1 MCNCDV
7 QAEALTEL
15 PGEDLSALDDTKF
28 VAALEGMGV
37 EKAPPLGIH
46 FGVSNEWQTLALTP
60 TFSETFLERY
70 GRFITPEHREFFDP
84 EPRRYNFPIMTS
96 LEDGRL
102 PPPLSDHAFALNP
115 RAERVAR
122 LAKAAEASWA
132 ERLAKDLVL
141 AGEAE
146 TRKVGSR
153 DWWAGKEEGAPS
165 PGPFLAEGMTP
176 GVEIRSSPFVP
187 RGTAYVLTEPYRTM
201 VITGIAGEVPKAH
214 APAFIR
220 HLGESEEQVAM
231 LLAQMSAPLGACTC
245 QRINGFLFACL
256 ACSKAGK
263 A

>member
-7 QAEALTEL
+7 HAEALTEL
-15 PGEDLSALDDTKF
+15 PGEDLYALDDTKF

-37 EKAPPLGIH
+37 DKAPPLGIH

-115 RAERVAR
+115 PRLFMNAADYAALTDFCAETSAAQLEESLLRLRVATERVR
-122 LAKAAEASWA
+122 L
-132 ERLAKDLVL
+132 ERVTLQ
-141 AGEAE
+141 
-146 TRKVGSR
+146 SR
-153 DWWAGKEEGAPS
+153 
-165 PGPFLAEGMTP
+165 
-176 GVEIRSSPFVP
+176 
-187 RGTAYVLTEPYRTM
+187 
-201 VITGIAGEVPKAH
+201 

-231 LLAQMSAPLGACTC
+231 LLAQMSAPLGSCTC

-263 A
+263 S